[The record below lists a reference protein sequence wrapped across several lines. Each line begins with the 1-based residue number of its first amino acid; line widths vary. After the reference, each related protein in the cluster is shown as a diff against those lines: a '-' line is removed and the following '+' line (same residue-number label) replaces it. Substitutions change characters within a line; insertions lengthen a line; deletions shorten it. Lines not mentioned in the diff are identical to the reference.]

1 MHHDDHLFRTPMHR
15 LLVGLGLFGLPLVA
29 IPPISGAFEAATRVV
44 GVATVVDGDT
54 LEIRGERIRLHA
66 IDAPESDQLC
76 RRSDGAVWPCGR
88 RAAFALADKI
98 GRGTVTCHGR
108 DTDRYGRL
116 VAVCFHQGQDLNGW
130 MVLNGWA
137 VAYRRFGQ
145 DYVREE
151 DGARTARRG
160 VWSGTFDM
168 PWDWRRAR

>member
-1 MHHDDHLFRTPMHR
+1 MHHDDHPLSAMKRRF
-15 LLVGLGLFGLPLVA
+15 LGVLAVSAALIGGFPS
-29 IPPISGAFEAATRVV
+29 ISGGFEESARVI

-54 LEIRGERIRLHA
+54 LEIRGVRIRLHA

-108 DTDRYGRL
+108 DTDRYGRI
-116 VAVCFHQGQDLNGW
+116 VAVCFHQGQDMNGW

-151 DGARTARRG
+151 DAARTARRG

-168 PWDWRRAR
+168 PWDWRRER